1 MKKNLYKYLAGNDYP
16 GRGIVLGKSP
26 DGQKAFV
33 AYWIMGRSANSRN
46 RVFEP
51 IDGGIRTVAADPAK
65 LEDPHLIIYNAVLT
79 LRETT
84 VVTNGDQTDTIARF
98 MNGNLFPGYSFEAA
112 LATRTY
118 EDDAPNFTPRISG
131 VVDMRRGGYKLSI
144 VKSDEGNAESV
155 QRQTFDYPQP
165 VAGEGHFI
173 STYVKNG
180 APIPSFAG
188 EPLRVAIDT
197 NDADKF
203 ADKLWVS
210 LNEDNKV
217 SLFVRSIE
225 LETGEYEDFGVP
237 ATILANYLRAHGV
250 VPEKCDLNSILFL
263 LTPSQ
268 TTAKISSLTTQIAR
282 FERLLDAN
290 APMKEVIPQV
300 YRDWEER
307 YEGYC
312 IRELCQEMHDF
323 SREFNIKD
331 LQKAMFRREHFPK
344 AVMSAQQANFEFMRG
359 NAEYIPLAEAE
370 GRIAL
375 EGALPYPPGVIC
387 CVPGEIWGGAVK
399 AYFEALA
406 VGVNRFPGFA
416 PELQGVYLEANED
429 GEKRIWVNVLK
440 ECRRREL
447 EAAGLIRS

>member
-1 MKKNLYKYLAGNDYP
+1 MKQDLCALLRGNPYP
-16 GRGIVLGKSP
+16 GRGIVLGQTADGKSS
-26 DGQKAFV
+26 V
-33 AYWIMGRSANSRN
+33 AVYFIMGRSANSRN

-84 VVTNGDQTDTIARF
+84 VVTNGDQTDTIAQF

-180 APIPSFAG
+180 APIPSFTG

-203 ADKLWVS
+203 ADKLWAS

-225 LETGEYEDFGVP
+225 LETGEYEDI
-237 ATILANYLRAHGV
+237 ILNKY
-250 VPEKCDLNSILFL
+250 
-263 LTPSQ
+263 
-268 TTAKISSLTTQIAR
+268 TA
-282 FERLLDAN
+282 
-290 APMKEVIPQV
+290 V
-300 YRDWEER
+300 
-307 YEGYC
+307 EG
-312 IRELCQEMHDF
+312 
-323 SREFNIKD
+323 
-331 LQKAMFRREHFPK
+331 
-344 AVMSAQQANFEFMRG
+344 
-359 NAEYIPLAEAE
+359 
-370 GRIAL
+370 
-375 EGALPYPPGVIC
+375 
-387 CVPGEIWGGAVK
+387 
-399 AYFEALA
+399 
-406 VGVNRFPGFA
+406 
-416 PELQGVYLEANED
+416 
-429 GEKRIWVNVLK
+429 
-440 ECRRREL
+440 
-447 EAAGLIRS
+447 

>member
-84 VVTNGDQTDTIARF
+84 VVTNGDQTDT
-98 MNGNLFPGYSFEAA
+98 
-112 LATRTY
+112 Y

-203 ADKLWVS
+203 ADKLWLS

-225 LETGEYEDFGVP
+225 LETGEYEDI
-237 ATILANYLRAHGV
+237 ILNKY
-250 VPEKCDLNSILFL
+250 
-263 LTPSQ
+263 
-268 TTAKISSLTTQIAR
+268 TA
-282 FERLLDAN
+282 
-290 APMKEVIPQV
+290 V
-300 YRDWEER
+300 
-307 YEGYC
+307 EG
-312 IRELCQEMHDF
+312 
-323 SREFNIKD
+323 
-331 LQKAMFRREHFPK
+331 
-344 AVMSAQQANFEFMRG
+344 
-359 NAEYIPLAEAE
+359 
-370 GRIAL
+370 
-375 EGALPYPPGVIC
+375 
-387 CVPGEIWGGAVK
+387 
-399 AYFEALA
+399 
-406 VGVNRFPGFA
+406 
-416 PELQGVYLEANED
+416 
-429 GEKRIWVNVLK
+429 
-440 ECRRREL
+440 
-447 EAAGLIRS
+447 

>member
-98 MNGNLFPGYSFEAA
+98 MNGNLFPATA
-112 LATRTY
+112 LRLRWRPAPMRTTRRTLPP
-118 EDDAPNFTPRISG
+118 ALSG

-203 ADKLWVS
+203 ADKLWAS

-225 LETGEYEDFGVP
+225 LETGEYEDI
-237 ATILANYLRAHGV
+237 ILNKY
-250 VPEKCDLNSILFL
+250 
-263 LTPSQ
+263 
-268 TTAKISSLTTQIAR
+268 TA
-282 FERLLDAN
+282 
-290 APMKEVIPQV
+290 V
-300 YRDWEER
+300 
-307 YEGYC
+307 EG
-312 IRELCQEMHDF
+312 
-323 SREFNIKD
+323 
-331 LQKAMFRREHFPK
+331 
-344 AVMSAQQANFEFMRG
+344 
-359 NAEYIPLAEAE
+359 
-370 GRIAL
+370 
-375 EGALPYPPGVIC
+375 
-387 CVPGEIWGGAVK
+387 
-399 AYFEALA
+399 
-406 VGVNRFPGFA
+406 
-416 PELQGVYLEANED
+416 
-429 GEKRIWVNVLK
+429 
-440 ECRRREL
+440 
-447 EAAGLIRS
+447 